1 MEVHARRGSHALP
14 KNLHELGVERPDR
27 RHRKIHGEDAGG
39 PAAEIDGHGREGL
52 VHRDDCVAVAA
63 DPTAFAQAVLERE
76 AERPAHVLHRVVTID
91 VQVALA
97 AHREIKQRVAREQRE
112 HVVEEAGASL
122 DVGPACA
129 IEAERERDLGLGGVA
144 GDGCGAGHDGF
155 GSLG

>member
-14 KNLHELGVERPDR
+14 KHLDELGIERADG
-27 RHRKIHGEDAGG
+27 RHRKVHGEDAGR
-39 PAAEIDGHGREGL
+39 PAAEIDGHGRKGL

-63 DPTAFAQAVLERE
+63 DPAAFAQAVLERE
-76 AERPAHVLHRVVTID
+76 AECSTHVLHRVVAID
-91 VQVALA
+91 VQISLA
-97 AHREIKQRVAREQRE
+97 AHREIKQRVARKQRE

-122 DVGPACA
+122 DVGLAGA

-144 GDGCGAGHDGF
+144 GDGCGAGHDGC